1 MIRFLQRDS
10 RVVKAFFVVII
21 GMASI
26 SMVVYLIPGLTGQGA
41 GAADTYAVVYPH
53 WYSRLLS
60 SGSSVSQV
68 KVEKMAR
75 AQLAQQR
82 YPDNPMILGLF
93 EQRVGQQLI
102 QQQILLDEA
111 NRLGIRA
118 TSDDVRQYLQ
128 TGAAGQVLFPG
139 GKFIGEDQYASMI
152 ATRFNLSV
160 AEFEDD
166 VRDDIVI
173 RRLEAFITGGVSVGE
188 VVAGPHRHVAGR
200 AARRWA
206 GVRGDRS
213 RPGHSARRA

>member
-111 NRLGIRA
+111 DKLGITA
-118 TSDDVRQYLQ
+118 TDDDVSKFLQ
-128 TGAAGQVLFPG
+128 TGQAGQVLYPS
-139 GKFIGEDQYASMI
+139 GKFIGTDAYTNLV
-152 ATRFNLSV
+152 ATRFNMTV
-160 AEFEDD
+160 PEFEDN
-166 VRDDIVI
+166 VRHNIVI
-173 RRLEAFITGGVSVGE
+173 QRMS
-188 VVAGPHRHVAGR
+188 
-200 AARRWA
+200 
-206 GVRGDRS
+206 
-213 RPGHSARRA
+213 

>member
-41 GAADTYAVVYPH
+41 AAADTYAVVYPH

-102 QQQILLDEA
+102 QQQILLVEA
-111 NRLGIRA
+111 QKLGIRA
-118 TSDDVRQYLQ
+118 SAGDVVQFLHKGQFGEFIFPKGQYIGDDR
-128 TGAAGQVLFPG
+128 
-139 GKFIGEDQYASMI
+139 YADFV
-152 ATRFNLSV
+152 AQQFNMSV
-160 AEFEDD
+160 PEFED
-166 VRDDIVI
+166 
-173 RRLEAFITGGVSVGE
+173 E
-188 VVAGPHRHVAGR
+188 VKA
-200 AARRWA
+200 
-206 GVRGDRS
+206 
-213 RPGHSARRA
+213 